1 MLNGV
6 YRIRDLKNETGV
18 NGTIKSESLDC
29 LSNIT
34 TTPMVEEIPVKGNL
48 FSFGLPEVS
57 IYGYDVVVSG
67 HFGTYFENL
76 EYGNNQSHILSFTA
90 ENVHGEV
97 NTVKLID
104 FKLTNPYDM
113 HMSNDIEEVMDKE
126 VTLYVKDIEI
136 E

>member
-18 NGTIKSESLDC
+18 NGTIKSESVDC

-34 TTPMVEEIPVKGNL
+34 IIPRTVEIQKTNL
-48 FSFGLPEVS
+48 FSFWLPKVC
-57 IYGYDVVVSG
+57 IQGYDVVVSG

-76 EYGNNQSHILSFTA
+76 EYGNNQSQILSFTA
-90 ENVHGEV
+90 ENVHDEV

>member
-6 YRIRDLKNETGV
+6 YRIRDLKNETGI
-18 NGTIKSESLDC
+18 NGTIKSESVDC

-34 TTPMVEEIPVKGNL
+34 IIPRTVEIQKTNL
-48 FSFGLPEVS
+48 FSFWLPKVC
-57 IYGYDVVVSG
+57 IQGYDVVVSG

-90 ENVHGEV
+90 DNLDVEV

>member
-1 MLNGV
+1 MLNGI
-6 YRIRDLKNETGV
+6 YRIRDLKNETGI
-18 NGTIKSESLDC
+18 NGTIKSESVDC

-34 TTPMVEEIPVKGNL
+34 IVPRTVEIQKTNL
-48 FSFGLPEVS
+48 FSFWLPKVC
-57 IYGYDVVVSG
+57 IQGYDVVVSG

-90 ENVHGEV
+90 DNLDDEV

>member
-6 YRIRDLKNETGV
+6 YRIRDLKNEPGI
-18 NGTIKSESLDC
+18 NGAIKSESVDC

-34 TTPMVEEIPVKGNL
+34 IIPMVEEIPVKGNL
-48 FSFGLPEVS
+48 FSFGLPKVC
-57 IYGYDVVVSG
+57 IQGYNVVVSG

-76 EYGNNQSHILSFTA
+76 EYGNNQSHTLSFTA
-90 ENVHGEV
+90 DNLDDEV

-104 FKLTNPYDM
+104 FKLMNPYDI
-113 HMSNDIEEVMDKE
+113 HMSNDLEEVMDKE

>member
-1 MLNGV
+1 MLSGV

-18 NGTIKSESLDC
+18 NGTIKSESVDC

-34 TTPMVEEIPVKGNL
+34 IIPRTVEIQKTNL
-48 FSFGLPEVS
+48 FSFWLPKVC
-57 IYGYDVVVSG
+57 IQGYDVVVSG

-76 EYGNNQSHILSFTA
+76 EYGNNQSHTLSFTA
-90 ENVHGEV
+90 DNLDDEV

-104 FKLTNPYDM
+104 FKLMNPYDI
-113 HMSNDIEEVMDKE
+113 HMSNDLEEVMDKE
-126 VTLYVKDIEI
+126 VTLYVKDIGI

>member
-1 MLNGV
+1 M
-6 YRIRDLKNETGV
+6 
-18 NGTIKSESLDC
+18 
-29 LSNIT
+29 
-34 TTPMVEEIPVKGNL
+34 
-48 FSFGLPEVS
+48 
-57 IYGYDVVVSG
+57 SG

-90 ENVHGEV
+90 DNLDDEV

>member
-1 MLNGV
+1 MLKGV
-6 YRIRDLKNETGV
+6 YRIRDLKNETGI
-18 NGTIKSESLDC
+18 NGTIKSESVDC

-34 TTPMVEEIPVKGNL
+34 IIPRTVEIQKTNL
-48 FSFGLPEVS
+48 FSFRLPKVC
-57 IYGYDVVVSG
+57 IQGYDVVVSG

-76 EYGNNQSHILSFTA
+76 EYGNNQSHILSFTVD
-90 ENVHGEV
+90 NLDDEV